1 MAQGISIQQ
10 AGERWVRN
18 SIQANPDR
26 IQGIVEAY
34 FSGRQSLR
42 WAVGL
47 LKSEDAGII
56 FPILD
61 ALKTAH
67 PSKYSELMSYLG

>member
-26 IQGIVEAY
+26 IQGIIEAY

-42 WAVGL
+42 WAAGL

-56 FPILD
+56 FPIMD
-61 ALKTAH
+61 TFKATHPLKH
-67 PSKYSELMSYLG
+67 SELASYLR